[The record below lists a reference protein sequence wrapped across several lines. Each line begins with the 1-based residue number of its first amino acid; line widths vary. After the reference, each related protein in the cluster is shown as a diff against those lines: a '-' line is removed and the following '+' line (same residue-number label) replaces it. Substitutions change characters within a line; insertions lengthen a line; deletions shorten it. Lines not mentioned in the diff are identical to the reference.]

1 MGKRDCPYDYYLPTP
16 LRRYRAGET
25 DLDLS
30 SCTITRLNDQHAYM
44 RFESGMDLR
53 FGDMIA
59 SGISHPCTAFD
70 KWRFIPIVDDE
81 YNVVDG
87 LITYF

>member
-1 MGKRDCPYDYYLPTP
+1 
-16 LRRYRAGET
+16 
-25 DLDLS
+25 
-30 SCTITRLNDQHAYM
+30 
-44 RFESGMDLR
+44 MDLR